1 MGNGFL
7 FCEAMTG
14 FSAIPL
20 QPHIEKVPCT
30 KNIRYHFRLLASK
43 GIALKEG
50 EALLDRNRIFPKS
63 PITTN
68 WDSFFMEMLLTHC

>member
-1 MGNGFL
+1 MKARWIAGFTLLLAHPAEPMGNGFL

-14 FSAIPL
+14 FSAIPV

-30 KNIRYHFRLLASK
+30 KNICYHFRLLASK

-50 EALLDRNRIFPKS
+50 EALSD
-63 PITTN
+63 
-68 WDSFFMEMLLTHC
+68 